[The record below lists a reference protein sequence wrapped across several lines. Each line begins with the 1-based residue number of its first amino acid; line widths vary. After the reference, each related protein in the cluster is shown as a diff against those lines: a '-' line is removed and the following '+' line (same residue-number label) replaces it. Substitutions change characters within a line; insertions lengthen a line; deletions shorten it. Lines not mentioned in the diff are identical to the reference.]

1 MTQQP
6 VHIRT
11 QHLYKTELFN
21 RSPLLGLLWDVAF
34 KFWIFGAQSIMIKD
48 LSPNSDLY
56 LRGQDF

>member
-6 VHIRT
+6 VHIHT

-34 KFWIFGAQSIMIKD
+34 KF
-48 LSPNSDLY
+48 
-56 LRGQDF
+56 